1 MRATALALLCVL
13 SGTALAA
20 PEPATRANSQARQA
34 ELKDLR
40 GKIDALKKDLA
51 ANESSRKEAADALKE
66 SERAISEAN
75 RVLGTLAEERQ
86 LTQVELAQL
95 EADIAGARTSIRAS
109 QSRLAALLTARYKT
123 RELEAWRLILDQED
137 PSQASRDLS
146 YYRYL
151 ARAQQQLAAQLEA
164 QLTELNRLAAEIRD
178 KNAELKAIAA
188 AKARQKALLV
198 SEQAEKQ
205 QLVTSLNREI
215 TQQRTQIQK
224 LAADEKRLS
233 DLVKRLDVIIKQ
245 QEARRARE
253 AAKRRAEAD
262 RRVRAEAERRVKAA
276 EAATAQG
283 GKPTQ
288 GSKPAA
294 EPVRTVN
301 QAEPDR
307 SLNGRQ
313 FAALKGRLRL
323 PLKGEVIGRF
333 GATRAEGTTW
343 KGVFIRAASGQPVK
357 AVAGGEVVFAD
368 WLRGF
373 GNLIIV
379 DHGGGFL
386 SLYAA
391 NESLLKQ
398 VGDQI
403 GPGDTIATSG
413 NSGGMA
419 ESGVYFELRKNGQ
432 PIDPLAWT
440 G

>member
-1 MRATALALLCVL
+1 MAL
-13 SGTALAA
+13 SGAAHAA
-20 PEPATRANSQARQA
+20 PETLSRANSQKHQA

-40 GKIDALKKDLA
+40 GKIDALKQDLA
-51 ANESSRKEAADALKE
+51 TNESNRQEAADALKD

-86 LTQVELAQL
+86 LTALELAQL
-95 EADIAGARTSIRAS
+95 EADIASARTGIRAS
-109 QSRLAALLTARYKT
+109 QARLAALLSARYKT

-151 ARAQQQLAAQLEA
+151 ARAQQQLAARLEA

-188 AKARQKALLV
+188 EKARQKALLV

-215 TQQRTQIQK
+215 SQQRTQIQK
-224 LAADEKRLS
+224 LSADEKRLS
-233 DLVKRLDVIIKQ
+233 DLVKRLEAIIKQ

-253 AAKRRAEAD
+253 AAKRRADAE

-276 EAATAQG
+276 NAKIAQG
-283 GKPTQ
+283 GKPAP
-288 GSKPAA
+288 GSKPAI
-294 EPVRTVN
+294 EPVRAVN
-301 QAEPDR
+301 QAEPDA

-333 GATRAEGTTW
+333 GAARAEGTTW
-343 KGVFIRAASGQPVK
+343 KGVFIRASSGQPVK

-379 DHGGGFL
+379 DHGDGFL

-391 NESLLKQ
+391 NESVLKQ
-398 VGDQI
+398 VGDRV